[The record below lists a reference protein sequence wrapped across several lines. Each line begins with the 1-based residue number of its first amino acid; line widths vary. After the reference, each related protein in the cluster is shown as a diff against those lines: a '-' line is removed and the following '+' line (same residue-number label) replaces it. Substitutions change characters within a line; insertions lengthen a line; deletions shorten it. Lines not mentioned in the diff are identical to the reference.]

1 MNVEIGTEAVE
12 FPEKEY
18 INGIIV
24 AVHNVLECQQF
35 FNSVKTLMRGGVFK
49 TPFKKCRNL
58 CWLLLCTRNISSVGI
73 SHQYF

>member
-35 FNSVKTLMRGGVFK
+35 LKVKTLMSWGVLK
-49 TPFKKCRNL
+49 TPFKKRRNL
-58 CWLLLCTRNISSVGI
+58 CWFLLCTRNISPVGI
-73 SHQYF
+73 SHPQYF